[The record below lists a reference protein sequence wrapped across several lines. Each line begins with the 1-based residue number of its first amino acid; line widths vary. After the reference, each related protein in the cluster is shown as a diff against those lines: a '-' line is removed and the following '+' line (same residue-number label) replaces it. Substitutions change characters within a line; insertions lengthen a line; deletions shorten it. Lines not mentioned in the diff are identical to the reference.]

1 MTHGSAYTGAA
12 PGGGESSAGVEGV
25 EGNLLP
31 GGDYSVCSV
40 YHLPEGEGC
49 AVSRPCGVP
58 AFTSPTATLYS
69 AIM

>member
-40 YHLPEGEGC
+40 YHLPEGEGY